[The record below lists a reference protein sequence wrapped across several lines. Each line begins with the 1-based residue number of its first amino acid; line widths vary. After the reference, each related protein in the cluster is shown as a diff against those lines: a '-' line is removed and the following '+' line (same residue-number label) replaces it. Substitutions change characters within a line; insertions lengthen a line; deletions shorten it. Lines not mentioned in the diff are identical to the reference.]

1 MFNFTNKNAGN
12 TTRWLILGALGIL
25 LIINRR
31 FALNIAYIIFAIG
44 LMLAGAASA
53 FGWWERRGLGN
64 DDMVGLVSGIAM
76 FVVGLW
82 IIRNPNSF
90 DKIINVLI
98 GLVLIVTGASWLN
111 ENNRTTQDNLVR
123 ILSIVA
129 IVVGIMITFSR
140 AATGWIAT
148 AGGIGLIYT
157 AVTGLIGE
165 KTFHN

>member
-1 MFNFTNKNAGN
+1 MFNPLSQTAGN
-12 TTRWLILGALGIL
+12 TTRWLLLGALGIL

-44 LMLAGAASA
+44 LMLAGVASVI
-53 FGWWERRGLGN
+53 GWWEDRRLGN
-64 DDMVGLVSGIAM
+64 EELVSLVSGIAM
-76 FVVGLW
+76 FVIGLW

-98 GLVLIVTGASWLN
+98 GLVLIVTCASWLSMN
-111 ENNRTTQDNLVR
+111 GQSDQNKLMR
-123 ILSIVA
+123 ILSIVG
-129 IVVGIMITFSR
+129 IVVGILITFSH

-165 KTFHN
+165 KVFHS

>member
-1 MFNFTNKNAGN
+1 MFNPLSKNAGN

-44 LMLAGAASA
+44 LMLAGVASVI
-53 FGWWERRGLGN
+53 GWWEDRRLGN
-64 DDMVGLVSGIAM
+64 EELVSLVSGIAM
-76 FVVGLW
+76 FVIGLW
-82 IIRNPNSF
+82 IIHNPNSF

-98 GLVLIVTGASWLN
+98 GLVLIVTCASWLSMN
-111 ENNRTTQDNLVR
+111 GHSDQNKLMR
-123 ILSIVA
+123 ILSIVG
-129 IVVGIMITFSR
+129 IVVGILITFSR

-165 KTFHN
+165 KVFHS

>member
-1 MFNFTNKNAGN
+1 M
-12 TTRWLILGALGIL
+12 
-25 LIINRR
+25 
-31 FALNIAYIIFAIG
+31 
-44 LMLAGAASA
+44 
-53 FGWWERRGLGN
+53 
-64 DDMVGLVSGIAM
+64 
-76 FVVGLW
+76 
-82 IIRNPNSF
+82 
-90 DKIINVLI
+90 LI